1 MNSTQPQPQ
10 PSPQPSTQPS
20 TQPSYAD
27 NPTRTPRTENPKAP
41 RRGRILRIELR
52 RSSGLWLSAL
62 LLFGS
67 LALLQLFSGGPWAED
82 AESWTAQWTSAA
94 WWERYLMAFLWPLS
108 VAAGAVQ
115 GLRDHRSGMTELIGT
130 TPRPPW
136 QRAARTAGALG
147 LALATA
153 YVLVF
158 LYGGVQVIGN
168 EGYAHLRWLP
178 ILAVGALA
186 LVAGAWLGMGIART
200 LPSALTPPAL
210 TMASLMAV
218 ILVHDAVT
226 KDMFPNRI
234 VLLSPSLA
242 EVHSAFL
249 TVAWR
254 VNAGQT
260 VWLLGL
266 AATGFLLLVAGNRRA
281 RLLAL
286 LPVVLSAAV
295 AVPLLPA
302 SHDRDYVIDK
312 AATALVCEGPVC
324 VTRLHERELAAIAGP
339 EGPAE
344 EALRLLAAL
353 PDPPSTVRETVPV
366 WPPGVWQP
374 QAPPQPAGFV
384 PVDFEARALSGAP
397 KDEVLRG
404 LLAGAGTAPCV
415 VPLRTYPTE
424 EEEQRYDETKAVRE
438 VAARTVA
445 AAWFLGDL
453 KPLRGT
459 GPLGAGAGKLA
470 GPAWETLRALPADE
484 QRERIAALRTAAL
497 SCEGDLLTVLG
508 EDGPR

>member
-1 MNSTQPQPQ
+1 
-10 PSPQPSTQPS
+10 
-20 TQPSYAD
+20 
-27 NPTRTPRTENPKAP
+27 
-41 RRGRILRIELR
+41 
-52 RSSGLWLSAL
+52 
-62 LLFGS
+62 
-67 LALLQLFSGGPWAED
+67 
-82 AESWTAQWTSAA
+82 
-94 WWERYLMAFLWPLS
+94 
-108 VAAGAVQ
+108 
-115 GLRDHRSGMTELIGT
+115 
-130 TPRPPW
+130 
-136 QRAARTAGALG
+136 
-147 LALATA
+147 
-153 YVLVF
+153 
-158 LYGGVQVIGN
+158 
-168 EGYAHLRWLP
+168 
-178 ILAVGALA
+178 
-186 LVAGAWLGMGIART
+186 
-200 LPSALTPPAL
+200 
-210 TMASLMAV
+210 MASLMAV

-470 GPAWETLRALPADE
+470 GPAWETLRALPHGRAARAD
-484 QRERIAALRTAAL
+484 RGAADGRAELRGRSADGAGGGRPEVRDMTP
-497 SCEGDLLTVLG
+497 G
-508 EDGPR
+508 DGPESREHPSPQGRWRGASGGRCSTRGPGRSPSRSPPCSSVPSSYGRSPGAGHPAIRGWWPCC